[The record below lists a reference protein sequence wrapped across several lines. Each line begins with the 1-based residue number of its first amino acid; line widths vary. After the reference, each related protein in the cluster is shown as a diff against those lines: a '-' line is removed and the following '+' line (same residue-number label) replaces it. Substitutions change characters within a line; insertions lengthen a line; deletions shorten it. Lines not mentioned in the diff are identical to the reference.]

1 MSYSMEGYVDV
12 AERIREFRAKY
23 PNGCLRPF
31 NPAEPFKVME
41 IGGREFI
48 VYTAAAFRSPEDTLP
63 AVAVAAELAVGKT
76 NFTRESEVMNAE
88 TSAWGRAIVALLVA
102 DTQRIASLEEV
113 RNRQAEQKTSEPTHP
128 AAKPRIA
135 PKAEG
140 ASVTALSSGA
150 SPAQL
155 GLLKKLAKE
164 KNVANLDTY
173 VAEVLD
179 DSSRN
184 GKNVTKQEASK
195 VITALMSEKVEEVS
209 NVEEPF

>member
-155 GLLKKLAKE
+155 GRLKKLAKE
-164 KNVANLDTY
+164 KNIANLDTY

-179 DSSRN
+179 DSTRN

>member
-48 VYTAAAFRSPEDTLP
+48 VYTAAAYRSPEDTLP

-113 RNRQAEQKTSEPTHP
+113 RNRQAEQKTSDEPRP
-128 AAKPRIA
+128 AYKPRSA
-135 PKAEG
+135 LKSEG
-140 ASVTALSSGA
+140 ASVTALSSSA

-164 KNVANLDTY
+164 KNVTNLDTY

-179 DSSRN
+179 DSTKN
-184 GKNVTKQEASK
+184 GKNISKQEASK
-195 VITALMSEKVEEVS
+195 VITALMSEKLEEAPSVED
-209 NVEEPF
+209 PF

>member
-31 NPAEPFKVME
+31 NPAEPFRVME

-102 DTQRIASLEEV
+102 DTQRVASLEEV
-113 RNRQAEQKTSEPTHP
+113 RNRQAEDVVKEAPKTPY
-128 AAKPRIA
+128 KPRTQA
-135 PKAEG
+135 KSEG
-140 ASVTALSSGA
+140 ASVTALSSSA
-150 SPAQL
+150 SSAQL
-155 GLLKKLAKE
+155 GLIKKLAKE
-164 KNVANLDTY
+164 KNVANIDQFVQVLLEDT
-173 VAEVLD
+173 
-179 DSSRN
+179 
-184 GKNVTKQEASK
+184 TKTATAITKVEASK
-195 VITALMSEKVEEVS
+195 VITALMAEKVEDVS
-209 NVEEPF
+209 DEQPF

>member
-31 NPAEPFKVME
+31 NPAEPFRVME

-88 TSAWGRAIVALLVA
+88 TSAWGRAIVALLKRGSA
-102 DTQRIASLEEV
+102 DFS
-113 RNRQAEQKTSEPTHP
+113 
-128 AAKPRIA
+128 
-135 PKAEG
+135 
-140 ASVTALSSGA
+140 
-150 SPAQL
+150 
-155 GLLKKLAKE
+155 
-164 KNVANLDTY
+164 
-173 VAEVLD
+173 
-179 DSSRN
+179 
-184 GKNVTKQEASK
+184 ASK
-195 VITALMSEKVEEVS
+195 
-209 NVEEPF
+209 

>member
-1 MSYSMEGYVDV
+1 MEGYVDV

-31 NPAEPFKVME
+31 NPAEPFRVME

-113 RNRQAEQKTSEPTHP
+113 RNRQAENVAKEAPKTPY
-128 AAKPRIA
+128 KPRTQV
-135 PKAEG
+135 KNEG
-140 ASVTALSSGA
+140 ASVTALSSSA
-150 SPAQL
+150 SSAQL
-155 GLLKKLAKE
+155 GLMKKLAKE
-164 KNVANLDTY
+164 KNVGNLDEF
-173 VAEVLD
+173 VQVLLED
-179 DSSRN
+179 
-184 GKNVTKQEASK
+184 KTKTATAITKVEASK
-195 VITALMSEKVEEVS
+195 VITALMAEKAEDS
-209 NVEEPF
+209 SYEEPF

>member
-31 NPAEPFKVME
+31 NPAEPFRVME

-113 RNRQAEQKTSEPTHP
+113 RNRQAENVAKEAPKTPY
-128 AAKPRIA
+128 KPRTQV
-135 PKAEG
+135 KNEG
-140 ASVTALSSGA
+140 ASVTALSSSA
-150 SPAQL
+150 SSAQL
-155 GLLKKLAKE
+155 GLMKKLAKE
-164 KNVANLDTY
+164 KNVGNLDEF
-173 VAEVLD
+173 VQVLLED
-179 DSSRN
+179 
-184 GKNVTKQEASK
+184 KTKTATAITKVEASK
-195 VITALMSEKVEEVS
+195 VITALMAEKAEDS
-209 NVEEPF
+209 SYEEPF

>member
-1 MSYSMEGYVDV
+1 MEGYVDV

-31 NPAEPFKVME
+31 NPAEPFRVME

-113 RNRQAEQKTSEPTHP
+113 RNRQAENVAKEAPKTPY
-128 AAKPRIA
+128 KPRTQA
-135 PKAEG
+135 KNEG
-140 ASVTALSSGA
+140 ASVTALA
-150 SPAQL
+150 SPASSAQL
-155 GLLKKLAKE
+155 GLMKKLAKE
-164 KNVANLDTY
+164 KNVGNLDEF
-173 VAEVLD
+173 VQVLLED
-179 DSSRN
+179 
-184 GKNVTKQEASK
+184 KTKTATAITKVEASK
-195 VITALMSEKVEEVS
+195 VITALMAEKAEDS
-209 NVEEPF
+209 SYEEPF